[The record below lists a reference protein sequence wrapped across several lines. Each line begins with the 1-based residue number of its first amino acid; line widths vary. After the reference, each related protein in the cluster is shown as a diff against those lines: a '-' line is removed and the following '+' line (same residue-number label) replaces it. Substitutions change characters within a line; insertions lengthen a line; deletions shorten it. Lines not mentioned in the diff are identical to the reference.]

1 MLIKSLV
8 LNNFRQFTGFQKINF
23 STDPERKVT
32 FIMAESGVGKTTLIQ
47 SFKWTLYGA
56 CSYSKEGILNEEVK
70 ANMSPNSSEKVSV
83 SVVINHDTHDYTIT
97 REQVFF
103 KSNIRVLPEDST
115 LVVEYIDTDGLSKK
129 KRGDDA
135 KQIIKKI
142 MQQDLF
148 PYFFLEGESL
158 TKVGQQMA
166 RGKAGSNAEFV
177 KAIKGLLGF
186 NFLYEEN
193 KHLKALVSDY
203 DVQIQRYTSSQ
214 KLADII
220 GSIEE
225 KNKSIESCKE
235 RIENIDK
242 EIQYYSKKRDEINDQ
257 LIGIGAIENDQKRY
271 NSLRIETSTLLERI
285 QDKQKN
291 LLSYFS
297 GKSFLPVAYSLL
309 NDVQSVMNNA
319 DGIDKGVPG
328 MDVNAINYMLEHH
341 KCICGE
347 ELREGSEHWK
357 ILNELLTYLPPNN
370 IGTEIKTF
378 SESLSRMKRY
388 AEEFDQ
394 SYIRQ
399 RKDLQ
404 YVCNSYNEKVKEL
417 EEINA
422 RISNVDV
429 DIASLKQSEKEY
441 NSKITQLSIEKK
453 SKENSIASLER
464 SISDDNKYK
473 EEYEKLDSA
482 TKKIQKY
489 RNEAEYLRRRIEKYI
504 TIKEKDKR
512 EKLTAAIND
521 IFKCFYDEKITFSLD
536 SNYGVQIRTYD
547 KELSE
552 DFTSGGQDVA
562 VALAFIGA
570 IIKVKSE
577 DNSKDEEMD
586 DPEEKKEAY
595 PLVMDAPTSNFGMKQ
610 MKSFSNTMPQ
620 ITDQII
626 VFIND
631 KDGPILQD
639 LLRTQIGCKWT
650 LAKEEGDSFHTTI
663 MKGID

>member
-8 LNNFRQFTGFQKINF
+8 LNNFRQFTGFQKITF
-23 STDPERKVT
+23 STDPDRKVT

-47 SFKWTLYGA
+47 SFKWALYGT

-70 ANMSPNSSEKVSV
+70 ANMSSNSSEKVSV
-83 SVVINHDTHDYTIT
+83 SVVINHDAHDYTIT

-103 KSNIRVLPEDST
+103 KSNIRVLPEDSI

-203 DVQIQRYTSSQ
+203 DGQIQRYTSSQ

-220 GSIEE
+220 GNIED
-225 KNKSIESCKE
+225 KTKSIESCKE

-271 NSLRIETSTLLERI
+271 NSLRIETSTLLKQI

-309 NDVQSVMNNA
+309 NDVQSVMDNA

-347 ELREGSEHWK
+347 ELVEGSEHWR

-378 SESLSRMKRY
+378 SDSLSRMKRY

-404 YVCNSYNEKVKEL
+404 YACNSYNEKVKEL

-464 SISDDNKYK
+464 SISEDNRYK
-473 EEYEKLDSA
+473 DEYEKLDNA

-489 RNEAEYLRRRIEKYI
+489 RNEAECLRRRIEKYI
-504 TIKEKDKR
+504 TTKEKDKR
-512 EKLTAAIND
+512 EKLTAAVND

-536 SNYGVQIRTYD
+536 PNYGVQIRTSN